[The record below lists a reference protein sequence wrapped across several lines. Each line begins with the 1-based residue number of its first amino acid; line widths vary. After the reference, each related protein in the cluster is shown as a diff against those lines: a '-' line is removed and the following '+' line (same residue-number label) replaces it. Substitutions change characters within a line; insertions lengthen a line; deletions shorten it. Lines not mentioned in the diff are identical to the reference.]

1 MKKLF
6 NFALFGAMAL
16 TGAVG
21 FSACSSS
28 DDVVNNPDFDPETNT
43 VKTQFAISLP
53 SNVHA
58 PQTRMSSTTVQE
70 AVGSFRGMQDIILL
84 PFSNTTINSA
94 TKLLG
99 DPIVFSDNI
108 AASGLTA
115 LSGETAT
122 GGNYKVFNDVTVPM
136 GTSAFIFYAQALA
149 TGGTE
154 FINGKT
160 VRTAPTGEG
169 KAGTAGYTFN
179 PQMIFSGDATS
190 TSDNKKGTD
199 IATYLTSIATVSGW
213 KGNANLGGLYN
224 EFVKMTAGSSAAVQR
239 VVTDLWNSLK
249 NNSDALSQA
258 IVAAI
263 TNSTYASVSSSTLSL
278 SSDIS
283 GYPANLNL
291 PDGAAAVKWNDT
303 DNKFEVD
310 NSGNT
315 VGSLNAYVYPAS
327 LWYTVN
333 TPIRVATSKQADD
346 YGVYNKSANT
356 PVTTWDEALALYGT
370 SNGSVSSTTRS
381 IALVNPI
388 QYAVGRLDVLVKCAN
403 SLKDQQGNTVNV
415 PADGFPV
422 TAVLIGGQKAVNFA
436 FTSPSGDE
444 YTIYDKDVTGV
455 YAKAGSSYDGGT
467 NYTLA
472 LETDEE
478 TDVNIAVEFENNT
491 GADFYGK
498 DGQVIP
504 KDGKFYLTATLTASV
519 ATQTETRVFKQDY
532 YTTAKLTIV
541 EGSASTP
548 AGLGVATN
556 TIPDLRTPQL
566 ELGMSVNLEWR
577 AGHEYEID
585 LK

>member
-6 NFALFGAMAL
+6 NFALFGSMAL

-28 DDVVNNPDFDPETNT
+28 DDVVNPDFDPETNT

-53 SNVHA
+53 SNVNA
-58 PQTRMSSTTVQE
+58 SKTRMSGETVQQT
-70 AVGSFRGMQDIILL
+70 VNSFRGMQGIMLL
-84 PFSNTTINSA
+84 PFNTTSISSS

-99 DPIVFSDNI
+99 DPITFSDNI
-108 AASGLTA
+108 AAGGLTA
-115 LSGETAT
+115 LSGESTT

-136 GTSAFIFYAQALA
+136 GTSAFVFYAQALA
-149 TGGTE
+149 SGGTDFTIGNTE
-154 FINGKT
+154 KT
-160 VRTAPTGEG
+160 DPIGDA
-169 KAGTAGYTFN
+169 AGTAGYTFK
-179 PQMIFSGDATS
+179 PKQIFSGDATS
-190 TSDNKKGTD
+190 TSANPKGTK
-199 IATYLTSIATVSGW
+199 IATYLTGIATVANW
-213 KGNANLGGLYN
+213 KGDSNLGDLYT
-224 EFVKMTAGSSAAVQR
+224 EFIKMKAGSSAAVLR

-249 NNSDALSQA
+249 NNSDALSKA

-278 SSDIS
+278 TSDIS

-291 PDGAAAVKWNDT
+291 PDGAAAVKWDDT
-303 DNKFEVD
+303 NNKFEVD

-415 PADGFPV
+415 PTGGFPV

-472 LETDEE
+472 LETAEG

-504 KDGKFYLTATLTASV
+504 KDGKFYLTATLSASD
-519 ATQTETRVFKQDY
+519 ATETGTRVFKQDY

-541 EGSASTP
+541 EGSASSP

-566 ELGMSVNLEWR
+566 ELGMSVNLEWQ
-577 AGHEYEID
+577 AGHEYDINFN
-585 LK
+585 

>member
-249 NNSDALSQA
+249 NNSDDLSKA
-258 IVAAI
+258 IVTAI

-291 PDGAAAVKWNDT
+291 PDGAAAVKWDDT
-303 DNKFEVD
+303 NNKFEVD

-333 TPIRVATSKQADD
+333 TPIRVATEKKADES
-346 YGVYNKSANT
+346 GVYKSGNT
-356 PVTTWDEALALYGT
+356 AVATWNEALTLYGT

-388 QYAVGRLDVLVKCAN
+388 QYAVGRFDVSVKCAN
-403 SLKDQQGNTVNV
+403 TLKDQQGTTVNV
-415 PADGFPV
+415 PTDGFPV
-422 TAVLIGGQKAVNFA
+422 TAVLIGGQKAVDFA
-436 FTSPSGDE
+436 FTNPSGNE
-444 YTIYDKDVTGV
+444 YTIYDNAVTGV
-455 YAKAGSSYDGGT
+455 SAKAGSADGT

-472 LETDEE
+472 LETVEG
-478 TDVNIAVEFENNT
+478 TDVNIAVEFENT
-491 GADFYGK
+491 SGVDFYGK
-498 DGQVIP
+498 NGQVIP
-504 KDGKFYLTATLTASV
+504 AGGKFYLTATLTASA
-519 ATQTETRVFKQDY
+519 ATQTGSRVFKQDY
-532 YTTAKLTIV
+532 YTTAILTIV

-566 ELGMSVNLEWR
+566 ELGMSVNLEWQ
-577 AGHEYEID
+577 AGHEYDINFNN
-585 LK
+585 